1 MKVFGGSILS
11 HYSRWCPVQARLVQS
26 PETKWEGRE
35 REKSWRG
42 ERCWVLSTSPSLSQL
57 FTPQRLFFRERSDQ
71 FILSTQKCTH
81 ATHIHSVSPVSESRV
96 CPCDASQ
103 LKTRG
108 RPKLHWFFMGL
119 GALKL
124 FSYMQVLR
132 RTFPIISMRLHTQ
145 ICLQDLS
152 QVQHWPRAGL
162 APYPP
167 AHHHHYLN
175 THTQTLC
182 PPSRRSS
189 WSPPD
194 PNSWGRRR
202 RSDLSSPQRGER
214 EKIYAIAHLSCLS
227 LSLRLMRGYYFFVFQ
242 ST

>member
-96 CPCDASQ
+96 CPRDASQ

-124 FSYMQVLR
+124 IYAGATM
-132 RTFPIISMRLHTQ
+132 
-145 ICLQDLS
+145 DLS
-152 QVQHWPRAGL
+152 NHIHASTHTDLPPGSLTGATL
-162 APYPP
+162 APGRPGTLPSCSSPP
-167 AHHHHYLN
+167 LPQY
-175 THTQTLC
+175 THTNPL
-182 PPSRRSS
+182 PPLSTVQLIPTWSQFMGEEEAFWLELTPERWERENICHRSS
-189 WSPPD
+189 
-194 PNSWGRRR
+194 
-202 RSDLSSPQRGER
+202 
-214 EKIYAIAHLSCLS
+214 
-227 LSLRLMRGYYFFVFQ
+227 
-242 ST
+242 